1 MLVCE
6 YLSSAFRDLFHS
18 HGRIHRFFK
27 IEASNLYSMSEPQT
41 LAELLASLPEEER
54 FILTLH
60 YLRSQ
65 SSSEIAELLS
75 VPEKSVLVVIESGKK
90 RLTAF
95 LGI

>member
-1 MLVCE
+1 M
-6 YLSSAFRDLFHS
+6 
-18 HGRIHRFFK
+18 
-27 IEASNLYSMSEPQT
+27 SNPQT

-60 YLRSQ
+60 YLRSK
-65 SSSEIAELLS
+65 SAPEIAKLLG
-75 VPEKSVLVVIESGKK
+75 VPEKSVQVVIDSGKK